1 MSKPLSFSESEKL
14 NRLLK
19 EKKLNSAIIA
29 RQNGL
34 KTKSMIFKAING
46 EYPITPRIK
55 ELFLNCGIDLEVIL
69 DEHEF

>member
-1 MSKPLSFSESEKL
+1 MSKTLSFAESDKL
-14 NRLLK
+14 CSLLK
-19 EKKLNSAIIA
+19 EKKLTITMIA

-34 KTKSMIFKAING
+34 KTHSMINRAVNG